1 MSENVV
7 KSVFGLLIIMVLGT
21 IISFVV
27 WFIGSSNPE
36 VSAGYVGYQTQG
48 AVIGKTSFFGT
59 IKGPSS
65 PGRTWMIRSFN
76 VSITPYTYT
85 EEFKDDNEVL
95 SKDNLRLGFRTH
107 IVWRVREDSVKDFV
121 EKFSTID
128 PNNQKQDAEKVV
140 RDAYNNYLK
149 EPFRTY
155 SREEVQKLEGLKVK
169 DMQSEIGTA
178 IFVKMKALANGT
190 PFEITSVVVG
200 NIQYPKIVADA
211 VADNLATTQRLEKE
225 QKDAERRIVQAEGI
239 AKAMQIIN
247 ERLTP
252 QYLQHEAIE
261 AQKAMVGSPNHTVI
275 YIPVGPLGVPLVGT
289 FDTVPKGK

>member
-7 KSVFGLLIIMVLGT
+7 KSIFGLLIIMVLGT

-48 AVIGKTSFFGT
+48 AVIGKTAFFGT

-128 PNNQKQDAEKVV
+128 PNHQKQDAEKVV

-289 FDTVPKGK
+289 FDTMPKK